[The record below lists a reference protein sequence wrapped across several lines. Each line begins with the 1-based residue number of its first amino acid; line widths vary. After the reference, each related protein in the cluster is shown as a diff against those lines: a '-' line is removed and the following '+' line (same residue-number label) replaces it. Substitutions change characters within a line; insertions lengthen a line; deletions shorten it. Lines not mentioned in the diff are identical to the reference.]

1 MKKILIIYGTRPEAI
16 KLAPVIRVLKSND
29 NLFQTYVCS
38 TAQHREM
45 LDQVHEIFDIIPDYD
60 LNIMKQGQDLFD
72 ITSKVLF
79 GIKNLIGKIK
89 PDMVL
94 VHGDTTT
101 AFATSLACF
110 YENIKVGHIEA
121 GLRTFNLK
129 SPFPEEFNRQIIS
142 KIATLNFAPTIL
154 SKNNLI
160 KDGINENTIFIT
172 GNTVID
178 SLFFTLNTIESN
190 KRLKNNIL
198 AELSTKVKL
207 DFINSKFILITAH
220 RRENFGQGISNLID
234 ALHEL
239 AFQYPNVQFVYP
251 VHKNPNVFVPVNDRL
266 NQIQNI
272 HLIEPLDYLNFT
284 ILFSKCYFI
293 LTDSG
298 GIQEEAPSL
307 KKPVLIM
314 RDTTE
319 RPEAIVSGTAKL
331 IGIKKVDIVSNVKEL
346 LDNPISYNIMINN
359 KNPFGDG
366 KASLNILNT
375 LINYF
380 NLN

>member
-1 MKKILIIYGTRPEAI
+1 MKK
-16 KLAPVIRVLKSND
+16 
-29 NLFQTYVCS
+29 
-38 TAQHREM
+38 
-45 LDQVHEIFDIIPDYD
+45 
-60 LNIMKQGQDLFD
+60 GQDLFD
-72 ITSKVLF
+72 ITNKVLF
-79 GIKNLIGKIK
+79 GIKDLIRKIK

-129 SPFPEEFNRQIIS
+129 SPFPEEFNRQMIS

-160 KDGINENTIFIT
+160 NDGIREKSIFIT

-178 SLFFTLNTIESN
+178 SLIYTLNVFESN
-190 KRLKNNIL
+190 NNLKNNIL
-198 AELSTKVKL
+198 LELTTKVKF
-207 DFINSKFILITAH
+207 DFNNSKFILITAH
-220 RRENFGQGISNLID
+220 RRENFGQGISDLID
-234 ALHEL
+234 ALCEL

-266 NQIQNI
+266 NNI
-272 HLIEPLDYLNFT
+272 SNVHLIEPLDYLNFT
-284 ILFSKCYFI
+284 FLLSKCYFI

-319 RPEAIVSGTAKL
+319 RPEAIESGTAKL
-331 IGIKKVDIVSNVKEL
+331 IGIKKIDIVNNVKVL
-346 LDNPISYNIMINN
+346 LDNSISYNSMINN
-359 KNPFGDG
+359 ENPFGDG
-366 KASLNILNT
+366 KASQNILNT
-375 LINYF
+375 IIKYF